1 MRGTSV
7 SENAVTETGASLTAA
22 IPATAI
28 AGPRLPPQT
37 ETATTF
43 AILVSL
49 SVCHLL
55 NDMNQSL
62 VPAIYPILKQSY
74 ALDFGQIGLITLAFQ
89 LTASLLQPV
98 VGMVTD
104 KRPQPFSLPVAM
116 ACSLGG
122 LLLLSVASSYP
133 MILLAAALVGIGS
146 SVFHPESS
154 RVARMAS
161 GGRYGFAQSL
171 FQVGGATGSS
181 IGPLLAAFIVVPRGQ
196 GSIAWF
202 SAAAL
207 LAMLLLTNVSLWY
220 ARHPAMQARRGRRT
234 APAVQRSPLP
244 RSTVIGA
251 FTILLV
257 LLFSKNV
264 YTSSLS
270 SYYTFY
276 LIGKFGISVQ
286 SAQLHLFAFLGAV
299 AAGTFA
305 GGPIGDRV
313 GRKPVIWFSI
323 LGAFPFALMLPYAS
337 LMWTGVLSVAIGLIL
352 ASAFSAILVYAQELL
367 PGRVGL
373 VAGMVFG
380 FSFGL
385 GGLGAAA
392 LGRIADSTSIETV
405 YQVCSFLP
413 LIGLLTAFLP
423 DIEKRR

>member
-1 MRGTSV
+1 M
-7 SENAVTETGASLTAA
+7 SENTVTARPTAA
-22 IPATAI
+22 Q
-28 AGPRLPPQT
+28 AGS
-37 ETATTF
+37 ETTTF

-62 VPAIYPILKQSY
+62 VPALYPILKDSY
-74 ALDFGQIGLITLAFQ
+74 RLDFGQIGLIALASQ
-89 LTASLLQPV
+89 LTASMLQPV

-104 KRPQPFSLPVAM
+104 RRPQPYSLPIAM
-116 ACSLGG
+116 GCSLIG
-122 LLLLSVASSYP
+122 LLLLAVADNYP
-133 MILLAAALVGIGS
+133 TILLAAALVGVGS

-161 GGRYGFAQSL
+161 GGRHGFAQSL
-171 FQVGGATGSS
+171 FQVGGSTGSA

-196 GSIAWF
+196 GSVAWF

-207 LAMLLLTNVSLWY
+207 LAILLLTNVSLWY
-220 ARHPAMQARRGRRT
+220 SRHLTPRPIRGASARSSAY
-234 APAVQRSPLP
+234 AVLSRKKVLFAIA
-244 RSTVIGA
+244 V
-251 FTILLV
+251 LV
-257 LLFSKNV
+257 ALLFSKNV

-276 LIGKFGISVQ
+276 LIHKFGLSVQ
-286 SAQLHLFAFLGAV
+286 DAQIHLFVFLGAV

-305 GGPIGDRV
+305 GGPIGDRF

-323 LGAFPFALMLPYAS
+323 VGAFPFALALPYAG
-337 LMWTGVLSVAIGLIL
+337 LLWTGILSVAIGLIL
-352 ASAFSAILVYAQELL
+352 ASAFSAILVYAQDLL
-367 PGRVGL
+367 PGRVGT
-373 VAGMVFG
+373 VAGMFFG

-392 LGRIADSTSIETV
+392 LGQIADWTSIETV
-405 YQVCSFLP
+405 YRLCSFLP

-423 DIEKRR
+423 NIERRRT